1 MNGSPLAE
9 DCDNYLGQIGDLN
22 EDDLAMS
29 TDRILE
35 ELNRRARQ
43 DVNIEDLI
51 ARSSI
56 GAALTDIKERG
67 IDAHLD
73 DLSDDL
79 DAMSPDEKALLAKI
93 ATTPP
98 RKLNTRQ
105 EDAIKKPSVRPVNSR
120 E

>member
-43 DVNIEDLI
+43 RCQHRGSHRKILN
-51 ARSSI
+51 RS
-56 GAALTDIKERG
+56 GTDRYQG
-67 IDAHLD
+67 TRNRR
-73 DLSDDL
+73 
-79 DAMSPDEKALLAKI
+79 SP
-93 ATTPP
+93 
-98 RKLNTRQ
+98 
-105 EDAIKKPSVRPVNSR
+105 
-120 E
+120 